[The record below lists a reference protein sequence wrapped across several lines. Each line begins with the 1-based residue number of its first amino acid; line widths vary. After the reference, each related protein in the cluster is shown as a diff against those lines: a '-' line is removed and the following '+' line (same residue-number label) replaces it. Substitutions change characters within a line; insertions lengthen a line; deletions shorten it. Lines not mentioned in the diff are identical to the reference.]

1 MRRARSSVWR
11 RILALWVSTL
21 LLVSGVPMVPAQAK
35 DPLLPTSALAFAET
49 EGSTENVA
57 EASQSE
63 VSAFAGGSIAQ
74 ELVDADGHSYS
85 VIVTYGEEAQIPE
98 GAELHVGMPED
109 SDGALAEERA
119 FRVER
124 VLALGQDDRVLNATY
139 LDVSI
144 EANGQVVQPA
154 SAVDV
159 RIRTDAIKPA
169 QSSYVEVVVL
179 GEDQDPADDEFGEAC
194 ADERVES
201 KNLTDDEEDMRDT
214 ELAFSA
220 NSLGTIAFASVAT
233 RQELWNEKG
242 LAMSL
247 LVPRYG
253 QSISIVDAAA
263 PELEEGVDPLFCRAI
278 KAEPSPAYGTT
289 LWLEAQPSED
299 EALREDEGLA
309 GVLAY
314 LLDDAESVP
323 GEPLCGSEGLQEPVE
338 LSAEE
343 ELLLVWDSG
352 YRKAK
357 LDLADVRVEGMMPEG
372 TQGSALD
379 VTQAYAEPVTLME
392 GLYEESA
399 SAVEAGALEV
409 ATLAAYDINLQVD
422 GEEYQ
427 PDDEHPLT
435 VTITTDALKGALS
448 SGKDM
453 QVWHIADGGTVE
465 VIKDYQLS
473 DGAITFEATGFSTY
487 LLVAQGETSKSEVPL
502 SSKSG
507 IRASAKNKATQ
518 HPIQIKNVTYPNGT
532 PLSNTTFDLYKED
545 EYSTTNPGEPYMAS
559 LTAGDDGY
567 LRNGNDT
574 QLELSAGA
582 YYLLQTR
589 YAEGYARLSKAVKFT
604 VTRDGALKVAQED
617 QEVAGF
623 AYSTTVGEGT
633 AALPVL
639 QIPNMIPATVEVTLN
654 VEGEHA
660 DLAREFEFALTMH
673 EDMGRLTG
681 TIDGKSVVF
690 TEEASTFKLAN
701 GQTLRLEDVP
711 ATVDYVLTQTKV
723 SSYGVLAET
732 DTADAVTVSATDGDA
747 FVVTLSDLNGTSS
760 EPARVTITN
769 AFSESSAPATGI
781 DDNSA
786 VWGAIVA
793 ACGVLISL
801 LLFRHRARL

>member
-1 MRRARSSVWR
+1 MRRARPSVWC
-11 RILALWVSTL
+11 RILALWVSAL
-21 LLVSGVPMVPAQAK
+21 LLVSVVQMVPAQAK
-35 DPLLPTSALAFAET
+35 DSLLSTSAQAIAET
-49 EGSTENVA
+49 EGSTEGSTENDA
-57 EASQSE
+57 EASQPG
-63 VSAFAGGSIAQ
+63 VSAFTGGSIAK

-85 VIVTYGEEAQIPE
+85 VIVTYGEKAQIPE

-109 SDGALAEERA
+109 SDDAMVEKRA
-119 FRVER
+119 SRVER
-124 VLALGQDDRVLNATY
+124 VLALGQGDRVLNTTY

-144 EANGQVVQPA
+144 EANGQVVRPA
-154 SAVDV
+154 SAVHV
-159 RIRTDAIKPA
+159 SIRTDDIKPA

-179 GEDQDPADDEFGEAC
+179 GEDQDLVDGEFVEAC
-194 ADERVES
+194 ADDRVES
-201 KNLTDDEEDMRDT
+201 KNLTVDEEGTRDT
-214 ELAFSA
+214 ELVFSA
-220 NSLGTIAFASVAT
+220 DRLGTVAFASVAT
-233 RQELWNEKG
+233 RQELWNGKG

-247 LVPRYG
+247 LVPRHG
-253 QSISIVDAAA
+253 PSISIVDAAA

-278 KAEPSPAYGTT
+278 KADPSPAYGTT

-299 EALREDEGLA
+299 EALQEDEGLA

-323 GEPLCGSEGLQEPVE
+323 GEPLCGSAGLQEPVE

-352 YRKAK
+352 YRNAR

-392 GLYEESA
+392 GLDEDSA
-399 SAVEAGALEV
+399 GAFEAGALEV
-409 ATLAAYDINLQVD
+409 TTLAAYDINLQTD

-427 PDDEHPLT
+427 PDDEHPLA
-435 VTITTDALKGALS
+435 VTITTDALEGALS
-448 SGKDM
+448 SGKDV
-453 QVWHIADGGTVE
+453 QVWHIADEGTVE
-465 VIKDYQLS
+465 VIKDFQLS

-487 LLVAQGETSKSEVPL
+487 LLVVRGEKSESEVPL
-502 SSKSG
+502 SLRFG
-507 IRASAKNKATQ
+507 IY
-518 HPIQIKNVTYPNGT
+518 PIQIRNVTYPDGT
-532 PLSNTTFDLYKED
+532 PLSDTTFDLYKED
-545 EYSTTNPGEPYMAS
+545 GYSATNPSTPYMVS

-567 LRNGNDT
+567 LRNGSDT
-574 QLELSAGA
+574 QLELGAGT
-582 YYLLQTR
+582 YYLLQTKYAER
-589 YAEGYARLSKAVKFT
+589 YAPLSKAVKFT
-604 VTRDGALKVAQED
+604 ITRDGALKVAQED

-639 QIPNMIPATVEVTLN
+639 QIPNMIPATVEVTMN
-654 VEGEHA
+654 VEGERA
-660 DLAREFEFALTMH
+660 DLACEFEFTLTMC
-673 EDMGRLTG
+673 EGMDQLTG
-681 TIDGKSVVF
+681 TIGDDTVVF
-690 TEEASTFKLAN
+690 TEEASTFKLTN
-701 GQTLRLEDVP
+701 GETLRLEDVP

-723 SSYGVLAET
+723 PSYGVLAET
-732 DTADAVTVSATDGDA
+732 DTDDAVTVSATDGDA
-747 FVVTLSDLNGTSS
+747 FVVTLSNLNGTSS

-769 AFSESSAPATGI
+769 VFSKSGAPATGI
-781 DDNSA
+781 DDNAA